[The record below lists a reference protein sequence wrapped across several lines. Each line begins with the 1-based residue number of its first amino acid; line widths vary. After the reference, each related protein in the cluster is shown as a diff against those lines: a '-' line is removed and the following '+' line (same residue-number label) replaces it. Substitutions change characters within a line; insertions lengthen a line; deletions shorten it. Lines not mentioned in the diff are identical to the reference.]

1 MYPPCCVDAVNV
13 GHLIQG
19 MQFLEMVTGGGP
31 AREVMGH
38 SQDAP
43 HGQTQLERA
52 PCGVCPL
59 PGMGT
64 MRHTGHAQHSLAF
77 QLPFRIEV

>member
-13 GHLIQG
+13 GHSIQG

-43 HGQTQLERA
+43 DGANSVGACPMRGMPTAHVPHAGYAHCPGWER
-52 PCGVCPL
+52 
-59 PGMGT
+59 
-64 MRHTGHAQHSLAF
+64 
-77 QLPFRIEV
+77 

>member
-1 MYPPCCVDAVNV
+1 MDAVNA

-19 MQFLEMVTGGGP
+19 MQFLEMVTGGG
-31 AREVMGH
+31 AAGKVMGH

-43 HGQTQLERA
+43 HGA
-52 PCGVCPL
+52 NSVGACPMWGM
-59 PGMGT
+59 PRMGT